1 MRGYKSTYSLR
12 CTQARKATHGLD
24 GQHQDV
30 DRTPRGR
37 VSQTDRGQGYMEKV
51 RPWCVQPSDRGR
63 LKNRTHSVTHSL
75 FACDLCSFL
84 ELEWSPS
91 CRGFQLTYARHW
103 LYSTTTV
110 CLSFR
115 FLSLLT
121 KPCSLTIRYDTRC
134 YLFESLHL
142 GCCYFRLQP
151 KIHCNSLR
159 LKTHTHTHTAD
170 WAQLHAESLILA
182 SRPS

>member
-1 MRGYKSTYSLR
+1 MTTLFSISVAAGACR
-12 CTQARKATHGLD
+12 CTQARKTTHGLD

-91 CRGFQLTYARHW
+91 CRGFSVNLCPSLVIQHNN
-103 LYSTTTV
+103 
-110 CLSFR
+110 CLSVLPFSVSPNQT
-115 FLSLLT
+115 LQ
-121 KPCSLTIRYDTRC
+121 PYDTIRYEM
-134 YLFESLHL
+134 LF
-142 GCCYFRLQP
+142 
-151 KIHCNSLR
+151 I
-159 LKTHTHTHTAD
+159 
-170 WAQLHAESLILA
+170 
-182 SRPS
+182 

>member
-1 MRGYKSTYSLR
+1 LCADTNPRTHSGARR
-12 CTQARKATHGLD
+12 CTQARKTTHGLD

-91 CRGFQLTYARHW
+91 CRGFSVNLCPSLVIQHNN
-103 LYSTTTV
+103 
-110 CLSFR
+110 CLPFR

-142 GCCYFRLQP
+142 GCCYILPTATEDTLQ
-151 KIHCNSLR
+151 LAATQD
-159 LKTHTHTHTAD
+159 THTHTLCRLGPA
-170 WAQLHAESLILA
+170 AC
-182 SRPS
+182 

>member
-1 MRGYKSTYSLR
+1 MCADTNPRTHSGAYR
-12 CTQARKATHGLD
+12 CTQARKTTHGLD

-51 RPWCVQPSDRGR
+51 RPLCVQPSDRGR
-63 LKNRTHSVTHSL
+63 LKNRTHSVTYSL

-91 CRGFQLTYARHW
+91 CRGFSVNLCPSLVIQHNN
-103 LYSTTTV
+103 
-110 CLSFR
+110 CLSV
-115 FLSLLT
+115 LLT
-121 KPCSLTIRYDTRC
+121 KPCSL
-134 YLFESLHL
+134 ESLHL

-159 LKTHTHTHTAD
+159 LKTHTHTHT
-170 WAQLHAESLILA
+170 LPTG
-182 SRPS
+182 PSCMLKALS